1 MSKVK
6 SRRLQKKLYLG
17 EFAEYGFMLSCK
29 LALADEHAFSAF
41 LENVIGQ
48 VEQRDLVMAGG
59 GDNTQFEAFIWS
71 AHRYGSATV
80 EDIAAVTAWFNSQ
93 PQVSELKTSELVDAN
108 YGVTSF

>member
-1 MSKVK
+1 VSKVK

-29 LALADEHAFSAF
+29 LALTDEHAFSVF
-41 LENVIGQ
+41 LESVINQ

-59 GDNTQFEAFIWS
+59 GDKTQFEAFIWS
-71 AHRYGSATV
+71 AHRYGSATQD
-80 EDIAAVTAWFNSQ
+80 DIAAVTAWFNTQS
-93 PQVSELKTSELVDAN
+93 QVSQLKTSELVDAN